1 MFIYYSCPSEGHL
14 QKTNNNNSGEL
25 KMTKTKNENKKAIKI
40 AVSNQK
46 GGVGKTTTVLNIGA
60 ALAMQKRKVLLV
72 DCDPQHHLSNWLDF
86 SPDGKPT
93 TSDMIFSTVT
103 NQPIDFKNCIR
114 RNEQENFDFIPSINV
129 LAGMLGIIAADDN
142 SSNVISRIFEN
153 DYFNANYDYI
163 IFDCQTALDLLV
175 TNVLK
180 ACDKLLIPVQ
190 ADLLSYEGV
199 EQMTDTFMRVKNDTD
214 ISKYLIGMLVTM
226 YQTNTKHSATIF
238 NALKESYGDLVFN
251 TYISFRT
258 ETKNSVGYHRSSV
271 SDHKS
276 VVGAQYMEVS
286 HKIMEVCENA

>member
-1 MFIYYSCPSEGHL
+1 
-14 QKTNNNNSGEL
+14 
-25 KMTKTKNENKKAIKI
+25 MTETKNTNKKAIKI

-60 ALAMQKRKVLLV
+60 ALALQNRKVLLV

-93 TSDMIFSTVT
+93 TSDIIFSTVT
-103 NQPIDFKNCIR
+103 NQTIDFDNCIR
-114 RNEQENFDFIPSINV
+114 HNTEENIDFIPSINV
-129 LAGMLGIIAADDN
+129 LAGMLGIIAADNN
-142 SSNVISRIFEN
+142 SSNVISRIFDNE
-153 DYFNANYDYI
+153 YFNKNYDYI

-190 ADLLSYEGV
+190 ADILSYEGV

-214 ISKYLIGMLVTM
+214 IRKYLIGMLVTM

-238 NALKESYGDLVFN
+238 NELKESYGDLVFN
-251 TYISFRT
+251 TYISYRT
-258 ETKNSVGYHRSSV
+258 EAKNSVGFRRSSV

-276 VVGAQYMEVS
+276 VVGAQYIEVS
-286 HKIMEVCENA
+286 HKIMEVCENV

>member
-1 MFIYYSCPSEGHL
+1 MKESKNTN
-14 QKTNNNNSGEL
+14 KT
-25 KMTKTKNENKKAIKI
+25 AIKI

-60 ALAMQKRKVLLV
+60 ALALNERKVLLV

-93 TSDMIFSTVT
+93 TSDIIFSTVT
-103 NQPIDFKNCIR
+103 NQQIDFDNCIR
-114 RNEQENFDFIPSINV
+114 HHKDENMDYIPSINL

-153 DYFNANYDYI
+153 DYFNNNYDYI
-163 IFDCQTALDLLV
+163 LFDCQTALDLLV

-190 ADLLSYEGV
+190 ADLLSYDGV

-214 ISKYLIGMLVTM
+214 IRKYLIGMLVTM
-226 YQTNTKHSATIF
+226 YQTNTKHSATIYK
-238 NALKESYGDLVFN
+238 ALKESYGDLVFN

-258 ETKNSVGYHRSSV
+258 ETKNSVGFHRSSV
-271 SDHKS
+271 ADHKS
-276 VVGAQYMEVS
+276 VVGAQYIEVA

>member
-1 MFIYYSCPSEGHL
+1 
-14 QKTNNNNSGEL
+14 
-25 KMTKTKNENKKAIKI
+25 MTETKNTNKKAIKI

-60 ALAMQKRKVLLV
+60 ALALQNRKVLLV

-93 TSDMIFSTVT
+93 TSDIIFSTVT
-103 NQPIDFKNCIR
+103 NQTIDFDNCIR
-114 RNEQENFDFIPSINV
+114 HNTDENIDFIPSINV
-129 LAGMLGIIAADDN
+129 LAGMLGIIASDNN
-142 SSNVISRIFEN
+142 SSNVISRIFDNE
-153 DYFNANYDYI
+153 YFNKKYDYI

-190 ADLLSYEGV
+190 ADILSYEGV
-199 EQMTDTFMRVKNDTD
+199 EQMTDTFMRAKNDTD
-214 ISKYLIGMLVTM
+214 ICKYLIGMLVTM

-238 NALKESYGDLVFN
+238 NELKESYGDLVFN
-251 TYISFRT
+251 TYISYRT
-258 ETKNSVGYHRSSV
+258 EAKNSVGFRRSSV

-276 VVGAQYMEVS
+276 VVGAQYIEVS
-286 HKIMEVCENA
+286 HKIMEVCENV